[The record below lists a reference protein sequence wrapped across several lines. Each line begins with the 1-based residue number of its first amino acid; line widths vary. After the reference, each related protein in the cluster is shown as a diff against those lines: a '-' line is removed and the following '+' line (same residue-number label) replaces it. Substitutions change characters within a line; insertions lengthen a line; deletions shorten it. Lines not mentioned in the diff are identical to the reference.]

1 MKGSKFVF
9 DCVYLMYYRYQ
20 KKKKNPSR
28 GGPYIHSPDCIN
40 KSNNKSRQ

>member
-9 DCVYLMYYRYQ
+9 DCVHLLYYRY
-20 KKKKNPSR
+20 KKKKSPSC

-40 KSNNKSRQ
+40 KSNNESRQ